1 MLDVVFWWC
10 ALVALTGSVALV
22 GIGLWAGHPSRSR
35 APGIRLARDEPL
47 VLRHFGRA

>member
-10 ALVALTGSVALV
+10 VIVALTGSVALF
-22 GIGLWAGHPSRSR
+22 GIAVFAGRTRRSQPR
-35 APGIRLARDEPL
+35 GIQLPRDEPL